1 MITNKP
7 ALSLQLGD
15 AIYFDGS
22 LYVINHITI
31 GAVVRV
37 AASAGRGEDLVF
49 TFALNKEDVRV
60 AA

>member
-7 ALSLQLGD
+7 ASSLQLGD

-37 AASAGRGEDLVF
+37 AAHSGNEDLVF